1 MTIRIKNLTD
11 IEITFEWH
19 QGLTNHSLSS
29 IFVLVLMPSDG
40 HIIGTTRALG
50 TKLSEE
56 CESNTW
62 EFFAQEVNVKY
73 WLVLVTS
80 RVPLKAYPY

>member
-1 MTIRIKNLTD
+1 
-11 IEITFEWH
+11 
-19 QGLTNHSLSS
+19 
-29 IFVLVLMPSDG
+29 MPSDG